1 MISSLFVCALI
12 CILFVLL
19 RKLSAKY
26 QTPIFNPLLLCIVVI
41 STWLL
46 TFDVNYHDFFQAAQ
60 PIHFFLE
67 VAVVALAYPLY
78 TQFRSI
84 KHYFLP
90 LVACSFVGVTC
101 ATLVAFLLCQLYSAD
116 AQLSASLAALS
127 VTTPITLLIS
137 ESLGG
142 MTAIAAIMV
151 ILVGIFGGIF
161 GLTILTQ
168 LNVVH
173 PQAKGIA
180 LGVSCHAIGTASA
193 LEYHPA
199 AGAYASAAMTI
210 SAVVTAVWVPPFY
223 HWLITLS

>member
-1 MISSLFVCALI
+1 MLFL
-12 CILFVLL
+12 LFRRLYAKH
-19 RKLSAKY
+19 RSA
-26 QTPIFNPLLLCIVVI
+26 IFNPLLLCIIVI

-46 TFDVNYHDFFQAAQ
+46 TFDVNYHEFFQAAQ

-78 TQFRSI
+78 SQFRSI

-90 LVACSFVGVTC
+90 LVACSFAGVTS
-101 ATLVAFLLCQLYSAD
+101 ATLVAFLLCRLYTTD

-142 MTAIAAIMV
+142 MSAIAAIMV

-161 GLTILTQ
+161 GVTILTQ

-223 HWLITLS
+223 RWLTMLL

>member
-1 MISSLFVCALI
+1 MINSLLTCALVGALYL
-12 CILFVLL
+12 LFRTLHT
-19 RKLSAKY
+19 KY
-26 QTPIFNPLLLCIVVI
+26 QTPTLNPLLLCIMVI
-41 STWLL
+41 SAWLL
-46 TFDVNYHDFFQAAQ
+46 TFEVNYQTFFQATQ

-78 TQFRSI
+78 TQFGSI
-84 KHYFLP
+84 KQHFVP
-90 LVACSFVGVTC
+90 LVACSFIGVTC
-101 ATLVAFLLCQLYSAD
+101 ATLVAFILCQLYSAD
-116 AQLSASLAALS
+116 DQLSASLAALS

-142 MTAIAAIMV
+142 MSAIAAIMV

-161 GLTILTQ
+161 GVAILTR
-168 LNVVH
+168 LNIMQ

-193 LEYHPA
+193 LEYHHA
-199 AGAYASAAMTI
+199 AGAYASAAMTV
-210 SAVVTAVWVPPFY
+210 SAVVTAIWVPPLY